1 MKVGRPANL
10 ALITLAAVMLSVVV
24 GACGDGSEP
33 EDRRFDLRI
42 EAGVLNLEGP
52 MKVKQGDEVTLN
64 VDADEDG
71 SFHLHGYDIEIDV
84 GAGGTSVMQFTANA
98 TGDFP
103 ITFHPGVVASDEE
116 EEGHDEH
123 DDEEEEDDDEEEE
136 HHDEG
141 GEEIII
147 GSLEVGPR

>member
-1 MKVGRPANL
+1 MSGVRKMNVRRLARL
-10 ALITLAAVMLSVVV
+10 ALVTLAAVMLPVVV
-24 GACGDGSEP
+24 AACGDGSEP
-33 EDRRFDLRI
+33 EDREFDLRI
-42 EAGVLNLEGP
+42 ESGVLDLEGR

-84 GAGGTSVMQFTANA
+84 GPGGTSVMQLTANA

-103 ITFHPGVVASDEE
+103 ITFHPGAVTGE
-116 EEGHDEH
+116 
-123 DDEEEEDDDEEEE
+123 EEEEDHDEE
-136 HHDEG
+136 
-141 GEEIII
+141 GEEITV

>member
-1 MKVGRPANL
+1 MKVRRPAKL
-10 ALITLAAVMLSVVV
+10 VLITLVAVMLPVVA

-33 EDRRFDLRI
+33 EDRMFDLRI

-64 VDADEDG
+64 VAADGDG

-103 ITFHPGVVASDEE
+103 ITFHPDGVASEEEEDHDEHDEEKEEDHDEE
-116 EEGHDEH
+116 EE
-123 DDEEEEDDDEEEE
+123 
-136 HHDEG
+136 
-141 GEEIII
+141 EITF